1 MNAGATRK
9 PQGPRLHLGLFWRTF
24 ILLSVLVFGSTLAW
38 MQTFRTQEF
47 EPSIK
52 RNAQQIASVVNLTR
66 TALRHSDAI
75 ARVTL
80 LKSLADEE
88 DVVITTREPG
98 DKYVPFGEA
107 AIELRLSQVLKAR
120 LGKAT
125 VLASEVNGAP
135 GIWVGFKIERDSYW
149 LQMDPE
155 RLQPIGGKS
164 WLQWMILTGFLS
176 MLGAAV
182 IAGLINRPLKRLSQA
197 FARMR
202 DGDMQGPE
210 LDEQARVDEIREVNL
225 GFNNMAR
232 KLQQA
237 EQERTLMLAGIS
249 HDLRTPL
256 ARLRLE
262 TELSVG
268 DPEARELMSADITQM
283 DQIISK
289 FMDYARP
296 GQTPAQAV
304 VLAGLVSRSI
314 APFRNNRN
322 MLITVSVPEDLEVLA
337 DEIELGRVF
346 DNLLENA
353 RRYGQSP
360 ADGISRVHI
369 AAQALSQKTVR
380 MTLTDQGVGV
390 SPESLAQLTQPFFRA
405 DSARTSALG
414 SGLGLSIVERSIARM
429 GGQLQFST
437 PASGGL
443 QASIVLREANSA
455 TATDHVA

>member
-1 MNAGATRK
+1 M
-9 PQGPRLHLGLFWRTF
+9 GLFWRTF
-24 ILLSVLVFGSTLAW
+24 ILLAVLVFGSTLAW

-52 RNAQQIASVVNLTR
+52 RNAQQIASVVTLTR
-66 TALRHSDAI
+66 TALKHSDAI
-75 ARVTL
+75 ARVAL
-80 LKSLADEE
+80 LKSLSDEE
-88 DVVITTREPG
+88 GVVITTREPG
-98 DKYVPFGEA
+98 DQFIPLGTTALET
-107 AIELRLSQVLKAR
+107 RLSQALMAR
-120 LGKAT
+120 LGKNT
-125 VLASEVNGAP
+125 VLASEVNKTP

-149 LQMDPE
+149 LQLDPD

-164 WLQWMILTGFLS
+164 WLQWMILTGLLS
-176 MLGAAV
+176 LAGAAV
-182 IAGLINRPLKRLSQA
+182 IAGLINHPLKRLSRS

-202 DGDMQGPE
+202 DGQMQDTE
-210 LDEQARVDEIREVNL
+210 LDEDVRIDEIRELNM
-225 GFNNMAR
+225 GFNSMVR

-237 EQERTLMLAGIS
+237 EQERSLMLAGIS

-262 TELSVG
+262 AELSVP
-268 DPEARELMSADITQM
+268 DAQARELMSADITQM

-296 GQTPAQAV
+296 GETPVQAV
-304 VLAGLVSRSI
+304 ALAGLVSRSI
-314 APFRNNRN
+314 APFRNNKSMR
-322 MLITVSVPEDLEVLA
+322 IEVSVPEDLLVLA

-360 ADGISRVHI
+360 QDGVTRIRIEAEAFEH
-369 AAQALSQKTVR
+369 QTVR
-380 MTLTDQGVGV
+380 MRLTDQGIGV
-390 SPESLAQLTQPFFRA
+390 RPDALAQLTQPFFRA

-414 SGLGLSIVERSIARM
+414 SGLGLSIVERSIERM

-437 PASGGL
+437 PEAGGL
-443 QASIVLREANSA
+443 QVTMVLRQAS
-455 TATDHVA
+455 

>member
-1 MNAGATRK
+1 MNAGANKTTA
-9 PQGPRLHLGLFWRTF
+9 GPRLHLGLFWRTF
-24 ILLSVLVFGSTLAW
+24 ILLSLLVSASTLAW

-66 TALRHSDAI
+66 TALRHTDVI
-75 ARVTL
+75 TRVAL

-98 DKYVPFGEA
+98 DKFVPFGQTE
-107 AIELRLSQVLKAR
+107 IELRLTQVLMAR
-120 LGKAT
+120 LGKNT
-125 VLASEVNGAP
+125 VLASEVNGEQ
-135 GIWVGFKIERDSYW
+135 GLWVGFRIERDSYW
-149 LQMDPE
+149 LQMNPE
-155 RLQPIGGKS
+155 RIKPIGGKS
-164 WLQWMILTGFLS
+164 WLQWMLLTS
-176 MLGAAV
+176 MLSLLGSALIAV
-182 IAGLINRPLKRLSQA
+182 LINRPLKRLSQA

-210 LDEQARVDEIREVNL
+210 LDEQVRVDEIREVNQ
-225 GFNNMAR
+225 GFNSMVQ

-237 EQERTLMLAGIS
+237 EQERSLMLAGIS

-262 TELSVG
+262 AELSVA

-296 GQTPAQAV
+296 GEAPVQAV
-304 VLAGLVSRSI
+304 PLAGLVSRSI
-314 APFRNNRN
+314 GPFRNNKSMR
-322 MLITVSVPEDLEVLA
+322 IEVSVPEDLLVLA

-360 ADGISRVHI
+360 QDGVTRIRIEAEASEH
-369 AAQALSQKTVR
+369 QTVR
-380 MTLTDQGVGV
+380 IRLTDQGIGV
-390 SPESLAQLTQPFFRA
+390 RPDALPQLTQPFFRA

-414 SGLGLSIVERSIARM
+414 SGLGLSIVERSIERM

-437 PASGGL
+437 PDAGGL
-443 QASIVLREANSA
+443 QVTIVLRQAS
-455 TATDHVA
+455 

>member
-1 MNAGATRK
+1 MASSPMNAGASKTTA
-9 PQGPRLHLGLFWRTF
+9 GPRLHLGLFWRTF
-24 ILLSVLVFGSTLAW
+24 ILLSLLVSASTLAW

-66 TALRHSDAI
+66 TALRHTDVI
-75 ARVTL
+75 TRVAL

-98 DKYVPFGEA
+98 DKFVPFGQTE
-107 AIELRLSQVLKAR
+107 IELRLTQVLMAR
-120 LGKAT
+120 LGKNT
-125 VLASEVNGAP
+125 VLASEVNGEQ
-135 GIWVGFKIERDSYW
+135 GLWVGFRIERDSYW
-149 LQMDPE
+149 LQMDPD
-155 RLQPIGGKS
+155 RLKPIGGKS
-164 WLQWMILTGFLS
+164 WLQWMLLTS
-176 MLGAAV
+176 MLSLVGSAL

-210 LDEQARVDEIREVNL
+210 LDEQVRVDEIREVNQ
-225 GFNNMAR
+225 GFNSMVH

-237 EQERTLMLAGIS
+237 EQERRLMLAGIS

-262 TELSVG
+262 AELSVA

-296 GQTPAQAV
+296 GETPVQAV
-304 VLAGLVSRSI
+304 ALAGLVSRSI
-314 APFRNNRN
+314 APFRNNKN
-322 MLITVSVPEDLEVLA
+322 MRIELSIPEDLLVLA
-337 DEIELGRVF
+337 DEVELGRVF

-360 ADGISRVHI
+360 KDGITRVQI
-369 AAQALSQKTVR
+369 AAEAAGTESVR
-380 MTLTDQGVGV
+380 IMLTDQGAGV
-390 SPESLAQLTQPFFRA
+390 SPEALSQLTQPFFRA

-414 SGLGLSIVERSIARM
+414 SGLGLSIVERSIDRM
-429 GGQLQFST
+429 GGQLVFST
-437 PASGGL
+437 PAAGGL
-443 QASIVLREANSA
+443 QASIVLRRA
-455 TATDHVA
+455 V